1 MTSFPSGILR
11 YAGYWEAT
19 VQYSYGMFVIASDNK
34 AYSCGALT
42 DTGTDPIVQP
52 SEVWFPNPNP
62 GGGAPSTWSEYPA
75 TQLVRLEQLANLSN
89 DFGTAGQVLISDSTK
104 IQWIDPPQVRGLTLS
119 APVTVTIPGVT
130 VLDLEFTPTIQC
142 QASVTASINYETLAP
157 GADTLTITLKGDA
170 GGTSSI
176 VIDEAVLTAVSLG
189 AKQSCVLSGVLPY
202 TLSANA
208 QEQIRL
214 SAVSSGAGSFSI
226 NKANINCIYNIYPQ
240 S

>member
-11 YAGYWEAT
+11 YAGYWLAT
-19 VQYSYGMFVIASDNK
+19 EEYSYGMFVIASDNK

-52 SEVWFPNPNP
+52 SVVWFPNPNP
-62 GGGAPSTWSEYPA
+62 GGGEPSAWSEYPA
-75 TQLVRLEQLANLSN
+75 TQLVRLDQLANLSN
-89 DFGTAGQVLISDSTK
+89 NFGTAGQVLSSDGTK
-104 IQWIDPPQVRGLTLS
+104 IQWTEPPQVIGIALTT
-119 APVTVTIPGVT
+119 PVVVTIPGVT

-142 QASVTASINYETLAP
+142 KASVTASINYETLAP
-157 GADTLTITLKGDA
+157 GSDTLTITLKGDA

-176 VIDEAVLTAVSLG
+176 VIDDAVLTAVSLG
-189 AKQSCVLSGVLPY
+189 AKQSCVLTGVLPY
-202 TLSANA
+202 NLTENV

-226 NKANINCIYNIYPQ
+226 INANVNCIYNIQ
-240 S
+240 I